1 MLKSIHE
8 NGQERWMVGNVHGKQ
23 DQRTVGQF
31 EKF

>member
-1 MLKSIHE
+1 MKTVR
-8 NGQERWMVGNVHGKQ
+8 NDGWMVGNVHGKQ